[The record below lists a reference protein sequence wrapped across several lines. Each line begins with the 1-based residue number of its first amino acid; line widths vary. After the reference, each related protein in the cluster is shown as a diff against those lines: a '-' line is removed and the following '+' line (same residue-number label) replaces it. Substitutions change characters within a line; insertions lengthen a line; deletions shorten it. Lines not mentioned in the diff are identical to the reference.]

1 MSSKISC
8 TSKWQNITSTVSAA
22 GFSSTWTSLV
32 LVNRTSSSLDSATTF
47 ITSTTS
53 RLGDPNR
60 GNNGLPAESNFAL
73 GTPTTTITD
82 APLPSN
88 SAYPWG
94 GLGPVFRHNDESEP
108 KTGGSLLMK
117 PEGQKANGAWRSR

>member
-1 MSSKISC
+1 MAKYHFDCLSSWILKYMDLP
-8 TSKWQNITSTVSAA
+8 
-22 GFSSTWTSLV
+22 G
-32 LVNRTSSSLDSATTF
+32 
-47 ITSTTS
+47 
-53 RLGDPNR
+53 LGQP

-117 PEGQKANGAWRSR
+117 PEGQKENGAWWSR